1 MESEFFP
8 PLPDEKY
15 SFTCQDM
22 YMSKFFQQQQIKPT
36 QRKEDKTS
44 LNSSESK
51 QRSGVIIKDEL
62 KKILEAPTDSW
73 EERKLTGNKT
83 KRIKND
89 PLDPFTFRSKEGQF
103 VNEDRSKA
111 MREYYKHHKEGDDY
125 FKDSM
130 KNVIVSQNISGNSNE
145 EVIVKTENLYQK
157 QVETIDSLNK
167 TSSNKLNQEAD
178 KEDELVPMAIRK
190 KRKEK

>member
-22 YMSKFFQQQQIKPT
+22 YMSKFFQQQIKPT
-36 QRKEDKTS
+36 QRKEDKTT
-44 LNSSESK
+44 LSSNEPK
-51 QRSGVIIKDEL
+51 QRSGVIIKDEF

-73 EERKLTGNKT
+73 EEGKLTGNKT
-83 KRIKND
+83 KRSRND

-111 MREYYKHHKEGDDY
+111 MREYYKHHKDGDDY

-130 KNVIVSQNISGNSNE
+130 KNVMVNQNIIGNKKE
-145 EVIVKTENLYQK
+145 EVIVRTENLYQK
-157 QVETIDSLNK
+157 QVETIDSSNK
-167 TSSNKLNQEAD
+167 TSSNKLSQEAD
-178 KEDELVPMAIRK
+178 KEDELVPIAIRK